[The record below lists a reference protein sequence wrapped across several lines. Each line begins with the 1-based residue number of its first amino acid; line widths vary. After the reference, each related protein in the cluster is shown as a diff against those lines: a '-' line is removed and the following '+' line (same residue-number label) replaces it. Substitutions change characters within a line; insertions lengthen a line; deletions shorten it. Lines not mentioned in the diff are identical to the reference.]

1 MKAKG
6 QAKGAEI
13 SECAEFLS
21 PKRFALIKRDK
32 FLPEKCNQ
40 IFVRAFSNEQE
51 QAMFLS

>member
-21 PKRFALIKRDK
+21 PQRFALIKRDK
-32 FLPEKCNQ
+32 FLPEKCNHM
-40 IFVRAFSNEQE
+40 FLRSLFNEQ
-51 QAMFLS
+51 AKFPS